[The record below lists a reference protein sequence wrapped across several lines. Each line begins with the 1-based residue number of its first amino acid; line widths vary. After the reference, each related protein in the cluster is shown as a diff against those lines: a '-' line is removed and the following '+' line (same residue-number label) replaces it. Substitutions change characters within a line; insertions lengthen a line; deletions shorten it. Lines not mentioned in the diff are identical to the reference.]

1 MKCTKVEIIGIY
13 AYPYL
18 IPRLKGPR
26 VCSTR
31 SSIAQPCYTTLTYLW
46 HMITLPTLQAEDPY
60 ATDGMQS
67 SCVMMSFCRG
77 TATVCV
83 TGLVCSLATPVFA
96 LFAHGQCS
104 QRPTESG
111 IDGFPNGQSVRRATE
126 PWETKYAGD
135 PVPGVANKW
144 KPRLELH
151 VRNWN
156 HIVRAVGV
164 ARKTKHQMRDASR
177 QPKTKHQPIIPSCWL

>member
-1 MKCTKVEIIGIY
+1 MKYIKVEIIGIF

-46 HMITLPTLQAEDPY
+46 HMITLPTLQADDPLRNRWY
-60 ATDGMQS
+60 AVILRDDVVLSRHSYCLCYRARLQPCDPCFCIVRPRPVQS
-67 SCVMMSFCRG
+67 E
-77 TATVCV
+77 
-83 TGLVCSLATPVFA
+83 
-96 LFAHGQCS
+96 
-104 QRPTESG
+104 TESG

-126 PWETKYAGD
+126 PWEAKYAGD